1 MSKTDFS
8 PLFEGF
14 DDFPE
19 RESRNLG
26 QGPSKPIVNTTI
38 SAKTLAELDLD
49 HELLTQYKAAQ
60 TLLTEAAYDKVTP
73 LNQKAQVL
81 NSITAIIT
89 QIIKLQQE
97 VHSIEEVKEI
107 EAALI
112 ETLKEFPEIKEKFLK
127 AYKKRLKV

>member
-1 MSKTDFS
+1 MQKVDFT

-19 RESRNLG
+19 RESKSLG
-26 QGPSKPIVNTTI
+26 ERTPPPIVNTTI
-38 SAKTLAELDLD
+38 SASTLAELDLD
-49 HELLTQYKAAQ
+49 HELLTQYKSAQ
-60 TLLTEAAYDKVTP
+60 TLLTEATYDKVIP
-73 LNQKAQVL
+73 LNQKAQIL

-89 QIIKLQQE
+89 QIIKLQMD

-107 EAALI
+107 ESALI
-112 ETLKEFPEIKEKFLK
+112 ETLKEFPDIKAKFLS